1 MIEDEFLFIKD
12 WKDKKRNDPKTM
24 KKKLK
29 RTEKEA
35 VRELKKDTIQ
45 LQVLREKENDFKRN
59 IHKKTIIRAG
69 NVKDDVWE

>member
-35 VRELKKDTIQ
+35 VRELKKDTI
-45 LQVLREKENDFKRN
+45 
-59 IHKKTIIRAG
+59 
-69 NVKDDVWE
+69 